1 MRLSAAGAR
10 VARMHATDFKAPAP
24 EGEKGIGKLRVW
36 ESNGL
41 GRLRVSRAIGA
52 RPACMLIIL
61 ISLCTQASHWGV
73 WWI

>member
-1 MRLSAAGAR
+1 MRELPAGERMRLSAAGAR

-41 GRLRVSRAIGA
+41 GRLRVSRAIGE
-52 RPACMLIIL
+52 
-61 ISLCTQASHWGV
+61 QAHAHLQP
-73 WWI
+73 IH

>member
-36 ESNGL
+36 EFNGL
-41 GRLRVSRAIGA
+41 GRLRVSRAIGEQPHA
-52 RPACMLIIL
+52 HPNLTMTP
-61 ISLCTQASHWGV
+61 CTQAH
-73 WWI
+73 I